1 MSGENTTIWRGTDVA
16 NGQLLATATAANR
29 VDFNPTSLET
39 DNGFIFSS
47 EVSYRVS
54 VPENPKV
61 AGNINEVQDM
71 GLDGIDIQ
79 LTGLFDK
86 AATNAD
92 IDNLVTWLN
101 EDKFILNGSNESF
114 EKGRFGLKMDDL
126 PQFNVV
132 PSNTYGYV
140 LASVKFMR
148 QGEHKQRVGCIIT
161 LRFSGDTAGL
171 GT

>member
-1 MSGENTTIWRGTDVA
+1 MSGENVTIWRGTDVA
-16 NGQLLATATAANR
+16 NGDLLATATAANR

-39 DNGFIFSS
+39 DNGFIFNT
-47 EVSYRVS
+47 EVNYRVS

-61 AGNINEVQDM
+61 AGNINDVQDM

-92 IDNLVTWLN
+92 IDDLVTWLN
-101 EDKFILNGSNESF
+101 EDKFILNGSSKSF

-126 PQFNVV
+126 PQFNVT

-140 LASVKFMR
+140 LASVRFMR
-148 QGEHKQRVGCIIT
+148 DGEFKQKVGCVMI
-161 LRFSGDTAGL
+161 LRFSGNTNGL